1 VTTKEVTMAVFEASQ
16 ALEMA
21 MKIEENG
28 EAFYKAAAEK
38 SDDAEIVELFEDLA
52 ARERRHYEVFKDM
65 AQEVGPPPEP
75 SGEEIGDYASFLK
88 VALDH
93 AVFVGP
99 DKALRMAEEARDRK
113 AVLRAAMGLEKDT
126 MLFYYDLR
134 EMVADVDRAT
144 VSDIIN
150 EEKQHL
156 RRLAKMA
163 Q

>member
-1 VTTKEVTMAVFEASQ
+1 MAVFEASQ

-21 MKIEENG
+21 LQIEENG
-28 EAFYKAAAEK
+28 EAFYKAAADR
-38 SDDAEIVELFEDLA
+38 SDDFEIAALFEELA
-52 ARERRHYEVFKDM
+52 ARERRHYEVFEDM
-65 AQEVGPPPEP
+65 AEAVGPPPEP
-75 SGEEIGDYASFLK
+75 SGEEIGDYTSFLQ

-93 AVFVGP
+93 AVFEGP
-99 DKALRMAEEARDRK
+99 DKALRMAEEARDRD
-113 AVLRAAMGLEKDT
+113 AALRAAMGFEKDT

-134 EMVADVDRAT
+134 EMVDDADRAT
-144 VSDIIN
+144 ITDIIN